1 MKDGKL
7 NKIKSL
13 LLTLCLICSF
23 TLCSCIE
30 EDNTIEET
38 PPTTE
43 QTIEKFV
50 ITETRDGNIKTILE
64 SESAIINEDKKIAKL
79 KLPRV
84 KFYDEGKYK
93 SILIAESGEIN
104 LDTNNVKAFGKCT
117 VETVDN
123 EYLQTRDVT
132 YDADKKI
139 IFSDSDIKITKGKD
153 VIYGKGF
160 KSDTDLKNI
169 VIKNQRIIID

>member
-7 NKIKSL
+7 NKSKSFFIA
-13 LLTLCLICSF
+13 LCLICSF

-30 EDNTIEET
+30 EEDIIEET

-50 ITETRDGNIKTILE
+50 ITETKDGNIKTILE
-64 SESAIINEDKKIAKL
+64 SESAVIDEDKKIAIL
-79 KLPRV
+79 QLPKV
-84 KFYDEGKYK
+84 KFYEEGKYR

-132 YDADKKI
+132 YDANKKI
-139 IFSDSDIKITKGKD
+139 IFSDNDIKITKGND

-160 KSDTDLKNI
+160 ESDTDLKNI
-169 VIKNQRIIID
+169 VIKHQRIVID

>member
-7 NKIKSL
+7 NKSKFLFLSL
-13 LLTLCLICSF
+13 SLILSF

-30 EDNTIEET
+30 EENTIEET

-50 ITETRDGNIKTILE
+50 ITETKDGKIKTILE
-64 SESAIINEDKKIAKL
+64 AESAIIDEDNKIATL
-79 KLPRV
+79 TLPKV
-84 KFYDEGKYK
+84 KFYDNGKYK

-104 LDTNNVKAFGKCT
+104 METNNVKAFGKCT
-117 VETVDN
+117 VETVNN
-123 EYLQTRDVT
+123 EYLQTRDVS
-132 YDADKKI
+132 YDAKKQLI
-139 IFSDSDIKITKGKD
+139 YSDNDIKITKDND

-160 KSDTDLKNI
+160 ESDTDLQNI
-169 VIKNQRIIID
+169 VIKKQRIIID

>member
-7 NKIKSL
+7 NKSKSIFVA
-13 LLTLCLICSF
+13 LCLICGF
-23 TLCSCIE
+23 ALCSCIE

-50 ITETRDGNIKTILE
+50 ITETKDGSIKTILE
-64 SESAIINEDKKIAKL
+64 SESAVIDEDKKIAIL
-79 KLPRV
+79 QLPKV
-84 KFYDEGKYK
+84 KFYDNGKYK

-132 YDADKKI
+132 YDANKKM
-139 IFSDSDIKITKGKD
+139 IFSDNDIKITKGND

-160 KSDTDLKNI
+160 ESDTDLKNI
-169 VIKNQRIIID
+169 VIKHQRIIID